1 MGKIKR
7 ALVSVSDKTGIVDF
21 AKELDKMGIEILSTG
36 GTKKALEEAGV
47 SVKGVSEFTGFPEML
62 DGRVKTLH
70 PKIHGGLLAVRSNKE
85 HMRQVEEYSV
95 PLIDMVV
102 VNLYPFQKT
111 IAKEDVSLEEAIE
124 NIDIGGPT
132 MLRSAAKNY
141 KDVAVVTDPDDY
153 VLIIDE
159 LKNSGEIS
167 LKTRQDLAVKVFR
180 HTADYD
186 SAIDKYLSENLSKE
200 KILRL
205 KFTQGVP
212 LRYGENSHQEA
223 TFYINRDCAESNLAS
238 AKILHGK
245 EMSYNNYIDA
255 NAALEAA
262 KEIADQIGVVVVKH
276 TNPCGYATGKTL
288 KEAVERAWMGDP
300 ISAFGSI
307 IAVTRKL
314 DFETA
319 KFLKGKDTKH
329 LTYAKQGDQYVPEEV
344 KTKHVEVIIAPGYDK
359 DALELLK
366 SEGKVLRI
374 LEVAPLDMG
383 KHERFTHR
391 KIVGGILE
399 QDRDLKVFDT
409 FDVPTKALFP
419 DNKKELAK
427 FAYKACKH
435 TKSNA
440 IVLCREYMPGYFQV
454 LGMGAGQPNR
464 VDSLRKLAITKA
476 MENLQIE
483 YDMLK
488 PEGSLDDYIK
498 RVMSELVLAS
508 DAFFPFSDTVE
519 EAASFGIRY
528 IIQPGGSKRDD
539 ASISKADELGIA
551 MVFTGMRHFLH

>member
-7 ALVSVSDKTGIVDF
+7 ALVSVSDKTGIIEF
-21 AKELDKMGIEILSTG
+21 AKELDKMGVEILSTG

-85 HMRQVEEYSV
+85 HMKQVKNYSIG
-95 PLIDMVV
+95 LIDMVV

-111 IAKEDVSLEEAIE
+111 IAKEGTSLEEAIE

-132 MLRSAAKNY
+132 MLRSAAKNHR
-141 KDVAVVTDPDDY
+141 DVTVVTDPDDY

-167 LKTRQDLAVKVFR
+167 LEMRQRLAVKVFR

-186 SAIDKYLSENLSKE
+186 SAIDKYLSENLSNE

-205 KFTQGVP
+205 KFTQGVS
-212 LRYGENSHQEA
+212 LRYGENSHQSA
-223 TFYINRDCAESNLAS
+223 SFYINKDCSESNLATG
-238 AKILHGK
+238 KILHGK
-245 EMSYNNYIDA
+245 EMSYNNYVDA
-255 NAALEAA
+255 NGAFEAVKDI
-262 KEIADQIGVVVVKH
+262 KEQIGAVVVKH
-276 TNPCGYATGKTL
+276 TNPCGYATGRTL
-288 KEAVERAWMGDP
+288 KEAVEKAWMGDP

-307 IAVTRKL
+307 VAVTRKL
-314 DFETA
+314 DLETA
-319 KFLKGKDTKH
+319 EFLKGKDTEH
-329 LTYAKQGDQYVPEEV
+329 LTYAKQGDKYVPQEV

-359 DALELLK
+359 DALALLK

-374 LEVAPLDMG
+374 LEVASLDVG
-383 KHERFTHR
+383 KHERFTYR
-391 KIVGGILE
+391 KIVGGVLE

-409 FDVPTKALFP
+409 FDVVTKALFP

-464 VDSLRKLAITKA
+464 VDSLRKLAIPKA
-476 MENLQIE
+476 AENLQIE

-498 RVMSELVLAS
+498 GAMSELVLAS

-551 MVFTGMRHFLH
+551 MVFTRMRHFLH